1 MLGRILL
8 ASIAILVVGGVAYT
22 ALNAQKGDAVKVKM
36 LTEKAVKGGFEVTV
50 MEDGNLESAANVD
63 VKCRVAGGSSILWI
77 VEDGKVVEKD
87 EEIIKLD
94 SSALEDQIV
103 QQKNTL
109 EKARAVRIQA
119 EKDHQV
125 AKISVNEYL
134 EGIFKKDSQDA
145 ETTITIALENLRSA
159 ENSLAHAKKMFRK
172 GYISKLELEG
182 EEFNVKRANL
192 ELDAANTSKDVLVK
206 FTKEKT
212 LEDLQSK
219 VETTEAKMKSERAS
233 FTLEENKL
241 KRLEAQL
248 VNCVIKAPQSGMVV
262 YANEQRSRFGGSQG
276 PQIEEGA
283 SVREQQNL
291 VKLPDLSQMQVK
303 VNVHESKV
311 DKLRTGQPAYIKV
324 QGKSYNGTVAYV
336 ANQPEATSFFSAGT
350 KEYGAIVK
358 IQGRQEDLRPGMTAE
373 VQILI
378 TKIEDK
384 ILIPVASVL
393 EIGSKNYC
401 WVVEGESDPVEREI
415 KIGWTND
422 QVVEVVS
429 GIEVDEEVVKN
440 PRRFAKKL
448 IEIEAKLAAEQDGKK
463 SKFGDT
469 SKMPKVEKG
478 SGKGAPS
485 SSGKGGPSSGKGG
498 PSSGTGGRPSGT
510 GGGGKSKKGRMDLMS
525 YDKNKDGKVSKEEA
539 PASMAGFFDRLDT
552 DKDGFIT
559 KKEIDALMS
568 RFKSGGGGGGR
579 PKN

>member
-248 VNCVIKAPQSGMVV
+248 INCVIKAPQSGMVV